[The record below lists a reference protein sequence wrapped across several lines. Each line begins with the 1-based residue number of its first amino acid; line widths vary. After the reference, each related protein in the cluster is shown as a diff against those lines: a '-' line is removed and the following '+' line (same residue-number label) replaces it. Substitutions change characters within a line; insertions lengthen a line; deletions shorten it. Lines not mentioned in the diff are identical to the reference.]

1 MSNFEYNFRNKLAV
15 ESEKIFEE
23 HWNKVCVPAIKKAID
38 TNPEAIFA
46 VYEMEHSA
54 AMRAIYTLLPPGVIP
69 RSTLHCFRSATE
81 YLEAKRELTTYF
93 VNALDNTIVYYD
105 IRLCVSETSAQKTL
119 DDIIEKI
126 RKNNKGRFYANAR
139 NLVEQLYRKR
149 H

>member
-1 MSNFEYNFRNKLAV
+1 MSNFEYNFCNKLAV
-15 ESEKIFEE
+15 EGEKIFEE
-23 HWNKVCVPAIKKAID
+23 HWKEVCVPAIKEAIG
-38 TNPEAIFA
+38 TNSEAIFA

-69 RSTLHCFRSATE
+69 RSSLHCFRSATE

-93 VNALDNTIVYYD
+93 MNVLDNTIVYYD
-105 IRLCVSETSAQKTL
+105 TRFCVSEISAQKTL

-139 NLVEQLYRKR
+139 NLVEQLYRER